1 MTISRKKKKSPGGFS
16 LIEVLIAV
24 GVLGIVFM
32 STISIFIYGFN
43 AVARTRQVALATQ
56 ICREQ
61 IEIVRN
67 LPYDSFVSLGST
79 FTHSRLSSFSAGAG
93 AQAIEPGPGTD
104 IKKLTVTVT
113 WTYRGL
119 GRRKDVTT
127 YITRSGIDKK

>member
-1 MTISRKKKKSPGGFS
+1 MTTKRKRGKSAAGFS

-24 GVLGIVFM
+24 SVLGVILM
-32 STISIFIYGFN
+32 STISVFVYGFN

-67 LPYDSFVSLGST
+67 MPFNSAVAVGST
-79 FTHSRLSSFSAGAG
+79 FTHPRLSAFGGAG
-93 AQAIEPGPGTD
+93 AQAVEAGPGAD
-104 IKKLTVTVT
+104 IKKLTVSVT
-113 WTYRGL
+113 WTYRGQA
-119 GRRKDVTT
+119 RRKDVAT